1 MENND
6 TLVIEKRKVQDII
19 NFNDDVLQDI
29 YLNFKENF
37 YPVGIETQNK
47 TLEIENSQEFLSNLE
62 FYRIYECTIEN
73 TDDLFEYFVNKM
85 KKIFTMFYSFNKEF

>member
-6 TLVIEKRKVQDII
+6 TLTIEKRKVQDII
-19 NFNDDVLQDI
+19 NFNDNVLQDI

-37 YPVGIETQNK
+37 YPVGIETQNE
-47 TLEIENSQEFLSNLE
+47 TLEIENSQEFLSKLE

-73 TDDLFEYFVNKM
+73 TDDL
-85 KKIFTMFYSFNKEF
+85 IR